1 MKNTICTV
9 IICLGAVVLWSG
21 CKTPSAPNTASA
33 SAAKTASVSAPN
45 TASIATTNA
54 VSMSI
59 TNAASGTNV
68 LKDEKARL
76 SYAIGMSMGHTLES
90 QEIEVDA
97 DLTAR
102 GITDMLSSNT
112 TLLTTEQMRQ
122 TLMAFQ
128 REFAAQQ
135 QKKREELAA
144 KSKAEGEAFLATNKN
159 NPGIVTLP
167 DGLQY
172 RVITNGTGAMPTNTD
187 IVTVN
192 YRGTLLN
199 GTEFDSSYKR
209 GQPAKFPVRNVI
221 PGWTEAL
228 LKMKVGSRWQLFI
241 PSNLA
246 YGERGRP
253 TIPPDS
259 VLIFEVE
266 LLSAENPPPPP
277 SAASSG
283 QPLTSDIIK
292 VPSAEELKKGA
303 KIEVIKPEDVQKM
316 QQQ

>member
-1 MKNTICTV
+1 MKKAICTA
-9 IICLGAVVLWSG
+9 IICLGAVVLWNG
-21 CKTPSAPNTASA
+21 CKTA
-33 SAAKTASVSAPN
+33 SAPN
-45 TASIATTNA
+45 TASIGTNNAVSMSTTNA
-54 VSMSI
+54 ASIGTTNTVSMSI

-68 LKDEKARL
+68 LNDEKARL
-76 SYAIGMSMGHTLES
+76 SYAIGMSMGHNLES
-90 QEIEVDA
+90 QGIEVDA

-102 GITDMLSSNT
+102 GITDMLYSNT
-112 TLLTTEQMRQ
+112 TLLTMEQMQQ

-128 REFAAQQ
+128 REFTARQ

-144 KSKAEGEAFLATNKN
+144 KNKAEGEAFLATNKN
-159 NPGIVTLP
+159 NPDIVTLP

-209 GQPAKFPVRNVI
+209 GQPAKFPVRGVI

-228 LKMKVGSRWQLFI
+228 LKMNVGSRWQLFI
-241 PSNLA
+241 PSALA

-253 TIPPDS
+253 TIPPNS
-259 VLIFEVE
+259 VLIFDVE

-303 KIEVIKPEDVQKM
+303 KIEVIKPEDVKKM

>member
-9 IICLGAVVLWSG
+9 IICLGAAGPLF
-21 CKTPSAPNTASA
+21 AD
-33 SAAKTASVSAPN
+33 
-45 TASIATTNA
+45 
-54 VSMSI
+54 
-59 TNAASGTNV
+59 GTNV
-68 LKDEKARL
+68 LGDEKARV
-76 SYAIGMSMGHTLES
+76 SYAIGMSMGRSVQNLQS
-90 QEIEVDA
+90 QGFEVDA
-97 DLTAR
+97 GLVAR
-102 GITDMLSSNT
+102 GIEDMLSSNT
-112 TLLTTEQMRQ
+112 TLLTSEQMQQ
-122 TLMAFQ
+122 TIMAFQ
-128 REFAAQQ
+128 KDFAARQ

-144 KSKAEGEAFLATNKN
+144 KNKAEGDAFLATNKN

-192 YRGTLLN
+192 YRGALLD

-241 PSNLA
+241 PSDLA

-253 TIPPDS
+253 TIPPNS
-259 VLIFEVE
+259 VLIFDVE

-277 SAASSG
+277 PAASTG

-303 KIEVIKPEDVQKM
+303 KIEVIKPEDVKKM

>member
-1 MKNTICTV
+1 MKNAICTV

-128 REFAAQQ
+128 REFAAKQ

-259 VLIFEVE
+259 VLIFDVE